1 MLTFNPL
8 SATSATSEAV
18 ADKYI
23 SVQGGASSSTIVYT
37 VPENR
42 KFVGYWYGSN
52 SSNGAYINGFSA
64 TAYPNG
70 TTARGH
76 VPVTMGPSFTF
87 SSNSNNI
94 LLIGVESNV

>member
-23 SVQGGASSSTIVYT
+23 SIQGGVSSSTIVYT

-52 SSNGAYINGFSA
+52 NSYVAYINGFSA
-64 TAYPNG
+64 SAYPDQYG
-70 TTARGH
+70 RGNI
-76 VPVTMGPSFTF
+76 PVTMGPSFTF
-87 SSNSNNI
+87 SANSNNI
-94 LLIGVESNV
+94 VLIGVESNV

>member
-8 SATSATSEAV
+8 TSDSSTTAAK

-23 SVQGGASSSTIVYT
+23 SVQGGASYSTIVYT
-37 VPENR
+37 VPSNR

-64 TAYPNG
+64 SAYPEG
-70 TTARGH
+70 TVGRGH
-76 VPVTMGPSFTF
+76 IPVTMGPSSTF
-87 SSNSNNI
+87 AATSTNI
-94 LLIGVESNV
+94 LLIGVESDV